1 MRLMVEKPLDYNGFG
16 PDDGEIDVDGSIY
29 DDDVTPVWVHDDRVV
44 GNYASILHRKRL
56 SRVSGSLLCALDLQY
71 AHIQKKN

>member
-1 MRLMVEKPLDYNGFG
+1 MRLLVEKTLDYDGFR
-16 PDDGEIDVDGSIY
+16 PEADGEV
-29 DDDVTPVWVHDDRVV
+29 DDDVAPVWVHDDRVV

>member
-29 DDDVTPVWVHDDRVV
+29 DDDVTPV
-44 GNYASILHRKRL
+44 
-56 SRVSGSLLCALDLQY
+56 
-71 AHIQKKN
+71 